1 MNLNS
6 NDWFFIFIIGIGI
19 YTMIRG
25 VMTLTTGK
33 LHPKEEAALQGYS
46 ENGIRRFKLLSA
58 LTNIIGGLAVI
69 AMEVI
74 RLLNLVDRNVL
85 MIATLVVIA
94 VMLAVYFLI
103 RNSCKKI

>member
-33 LHPKEEAALQGYS
+33 LHSKEEASLQGYS
-46 ENGIRRFKLLSA
+46 ENGIRRYKLLSA
-58 LTNIIGGLAVI
+58 VTNILGGLFVI
-69 AMEVI
+69 ILGVV

-85 MIATLVVIA
+85 IITTLVILA
-94 VMLAVYFLI
+94 VMVAVFLLI
-103 RNSCKKI
+103 RNSCKKL

>member
-1 MNLNS
+1 MNFEL
-6 NDWFFIFIIGIGI
+6 DVYVFIVIGIFIVFRGI
-19 YTMIRG
+19 T
-25 VMTLTTGK
+25 TLTTGK
-33 LHPKEEAALQGYS
+33 LHPREEAGLKDFS